1 MIACNICD
9 IKLFTKKLFIGE
21 TFDRF
26 LLKEA
31 EIVTFNTFSI
41 DGRVHKSFYS
51 EEERAEGQIEEYS
64 TWKTLRPF
72 SFSLI
77 KGKKLPERFSIIL
90 KLPKAATEQ
99 FLTARKSQWLPEQVG
114 GLFLNIHYENQH
126 LSCVTGLSL
135 NQFTLDKTLEREVK
149 GSVDTDQIPKD
160 WVRCEFQLRNDA
172 AASFIRSWQSNGSIG
187 LTFMGI
193 MKNQLLY
200 VSQYD
205 GKNRDRATVAPWGA
219 RLLGDAEQIR
229 MAYDAGKD
237 YNFDSL
243 KRYIFHQA
251 GSSIKAYLAI
261 MDGDFGPLLQG
272 VRMAALNDRQT
283 ELIRSAQEQR
293 REWQQRQIEYNK
305 M

>member
-72 SFSLI
+72 CFSLI

-114 GLFLNIHYENQH
+114 GLFLNIHYENPAFKLCHAVAQP
-126 LSCVTGLSL
+126 
-135 NQFTLDKTLEREVK
+135 
-149 GSVDTDQIPKD
+149 IY
-160 WVRCEFQLRNDA
+160 VRQ
-172 AASFIRSWQSNGSIG
+172 
-187 LTFMGI
+187 
-193 MKNQLLY
+193 
-200 VSQYD
+200 
-205 GKNRDRATVAPWGA
+205 
-219 RLLGDAEQIR
+219 
-229 MAYDAGKD
+229 DAGTRVGRVD
-237 YNFDSL
+237 PDIFA
-243 KRYIFHQA
+243 KR
-251 GSSIKAYLAI
+251 
-261 MDGDFGPLLQG
+261 
-272 VRMAALNDRQT
+272 RAAV
-283 ELIRSAQEQR
+283 
-293 REWQQRQIEYNK
+293 
-305 M
+305 

>member
-72 SFSLI
+72 CFSLI

-135 NQFTLDKTLEREVK
+135 NQFTLDKTLEREWDE
-149 GSVDTDQIPKD
+149 SIRT
-160 WVRCEFQLRNDA
+160 FLRKEELPFEEQRKPC
-172 AASFIRSWQSNGSIG
+172 FIGFSSY
-187 LTFMGI
+187 T
-193 MKNQLLY
+193 
-200 VSQYD
+200 
-205 GKNRDRATVAPWGA
+205 
-219 RLLGDAEQIR
+219 
-229 MAYDAGKD
+229 
-237 YNFDSL
+237 
-243 KRYIFHQA
+243 
-251 GSSIKAYLAI
+251 SSINSPRESVHCHS
-261 MDGDFGPLLQG
+261 MP
-272 VRMAALNDRQT
+272 VRSFQYSSW
-283 ELIRSAQEQR
+283 IPVRSVFPVHS
-293 REWQQRQIEYNK
+293 
-305 M
+305 

>member
-72 SFSLI
+72 CFSLI
-77 KGKKLPERFSIIL
+77 
-90 KLPKAATEQ
+90 KAATEQ

-135 NQFTLDKTLEREVK
+135 NQFTLDKTLEREWDE
-149 GSVDTDQIPKD
+149 SIRT
-160 WVRCEFQLRNDA
+160 FLR
-172 AASFIRSWQSNGSIG
+172 
-187 LTFMGI
+187 
-193 MKNQLLY
+193 K
-200 VSQYD
+200 
-205 GKNRDRATVAPWGA
+205 
-219 RLLGDAEQIR
+219 E
-229 MAYDAGKD
+229 
-237 YNFDSL
+237 
-243 KRYIFHQA
+243 
-251 GSSIKAYLAI
+251 
-261 MDGDFGPLLQG
+261 
-272 VRMAALNDRQT
+272 
-283 ELIRSAQEQR
+283 ELPFE
-293 REWQQRQIEYNK
+293 E
-305 M
+305 

>member
-1 MIACNICD
+1 MLSANKILKFSVLPIRSHLRPLPACDKIESTLLFLHHTENNEFTISARTHMIACNICD

-72 SFSLI
+72 CFSLI

-135 NQFTLDKTLEREVK
+135 NQFTLDKTLEREWDE
-149 GSVDTDQIPKD
+149 SIRT
-160 WVRCEFQLRNDA
+160 FLR
-172 AASFIRSWQSNGSIG
+172 
-187 LTFMGI
+187 
-193 MKNQLLY
+193 K
-200 VSQYD
+200 
-205 GKNRDRATVAPWGA
+205 
-219 RLLGDAEQIR
+219 E
-229 MAYDAGKD
+229 
-237 YNFDSL
+237 
-243 KRYIFHQA
+243 
-251 GSSIKAYLAI
+251 
-261 MDGDFGPLLQG
+261 
-272 VRMAALNDRQT
+272 
-283 ELIRSAQEQR
+283 ELPFE
-293 REWQQRQIEYNK
+293 E
-305 M
+305 

>member
-31 EIVTFNTFSI
+31 EIVTFNTFPI

-72 SFSLI
+72 CFSLI

-135 NQFTLDKTLEREVK
+135 NQFTLDKTLEREWDE
-149 GSVDTDQIPKD
+149 SIRT
-160 WVRCEFQLRNDA
+160 FLR
-172 AASFIRSWQSNGSIG
+172 
-187 LTFMGI
+187 
-193 MKNQLLY
+193 K
-200 VSQYD
+200 
-205 GKNRDRATVAPWGA
+205 
-219 RLLGDAEQIR
+219 E
-229 MAYDAGKD
+229 
-237 YNFDSL
+237 
-243 KRYIFHQA
+243 
-251 GSSIKAYLAI
+251 
-261 MDGDFGPLLQG
+261 
-272 VRMAALNDRQT
+272 
-283 ELIRSAQEQR
+283 ELPFE
-293 REWQQRQIEYNK
+293 E
-305 M
+305 

>member
-72 SFSLI
+72 CFSLI
-77 KGKKLPERFSIIL
+77 KGKKLPERFSII
-90 KLPKAATEQ
+90 
-99 FLTARKSQWLPEQVG
+99 FPEQVG

-135 NQFTLDKTLEREVK
+135 NQFTLDKTLEREWDE
-149 GSVDTDQIPKD
+149 SIRT
-160 WVRCEFQLRNDA
+160 FLR
-172 AASFIRSWQSNGSIG
+172 
-187 LTFMGI
+187 
-193 MKNQLLY
+193 K
-200 VSQYD
+200 
-205 GKNRDRATVAPWGA
+205 
-219 RLLGDAEQIR
+219 E
-229 MAYDAGKD
+229 
-237 YNFDSL
+237 
-243 KRYIFHQA
+243 
-251 GSSIKAYLAI
+251 
-261 MDGDFGPLLQG
+261 
-272 VRMAALNDRQT
+272 
-283 ELIRSAQEQR
+283 ELPFE
-293 REWQQRQIEYNK
+293 E
-305 M
+305 